1 MRCECPTGL
10 LGNDNC
16 EVAMLQ
22 RLWSTFRGQMPP
34 CAYPP
39 GPRSRYPGALLLAF
53 RRDSLGLLTSVAQE
67 YGDVAHGT
75 LAASISIS

>member
-1 MRCECPTGL
+1 
-10 LGNDNC
+10 
-16 EVAMLQ
+16 MLQ
-22 RLWSTFRGQMPP
+22 RLWSTFRGHMPP
-34 CAYPP
+34 GAYPP

-67 YGDVAHGT
+67 YGDIAHST